1 MSLREKQSSTTGQ
14 RTRFKLSE
22 VRANPAVAFDPKLCC
37 RGPHCF
43 GGRTSILRASNLA
56 SRRIAFRYLARMPC
70 QMRFALRSTLTLI
83 LIRMMM
89 VMVAARSSAI
99 SGIIAGMLAF
109 VHTFTIGAVNFSA
122 VGFSDIF
129 VTLSCNRIL
138 IAVLITVL
146 VSAFITSS
154 PLAA

>member
-1 MSLREKQSSTTGQ
+1 
-14 RTRFKLSE
+14 
-22 VRANPAVAFDPKLCC
+22 
-37 RGPHCF
+37 
-43 GGRTSILRASNLA
+43 
-56 SRRIAFRYLARMPC
+56 
-70 QMRFALRSTLTLI
+70 MRFALRSTLT

-146 VSAFITSS
+146 VSAFITGS

>member
-1 MSLREKQSSTTGQ
+1 VRLERIRLWRSILSCVAAGRTVLGEGQ
-14 RTRFKLSE
+14 VYPSVKLGQPTNSVPLPRADALSNAVCSE
-22 VRANPAVAFDPKLCC
+22 VNA
-37 RGPHCF
+37 H
-43 GGRTSILRASNLA
+43 
-56 SRRIAFRYLARMPC
+56 
-70 QMRFALRSTLTLI
+70 

-89 VMVAARSSAI
+89 VMVAARSNAI

>member
-1 MSLREKQSSTTGQ
+1 
-14 RTRFKLSE
+14 
-22 VRANPAVAFDPKLCC
+22 
-37 RGPHCF
+37 
-43 GGRTSILRASNLA
+43 
-56 SRRIAFRYLARMPC
+56 
-70 QMRFALRSTLTLI
+70 MRFALRSTLT